1 MLGAKKMTESNKE
14 FTLGEKFAKF
24 AIETNA
30 ENIPES
36 AIARAKS
43 VIFDFIGITLAGY
56 GTQHPLIKSLL
67 NYARVKTAKEEA
79 TILGAGL
86 RTSAE
91 DAAFANS
98 VLSNFLDSSD
108 GHYIGGHINDRVVP
122 VALSVAESVR
132 ASGKDFLTAVVL
144 GYEAYIRMAYVLF
157 QTAEAASTKRSPMFV
172 VLSTLSSVIPA
183 GKLLGLN
190 AEQIAGAMGLAASAQ
205 IVSSQYTISGGNEK
219 DLVCGQESRRA
230 VMATFLAKH
239 GILGSKDIL
248 EGKRAVG
255 KVISDSCNWKEFLED
270 LGTPKGYKIEEGYF
284 KPWPAC
290 KFLHSTIEASMTLV
304 RDEQVKAQDIDEV
317 IIKLNSDSARRSATE
332 FYSHVNAI
340 FSHPYQAV
348 TVLVDGKPD
357 LPIKWPEKLQ
367 DPRITR
373 LLNRTTVQVDKEFEK
388 IYFEKT
394 IEGGTWPAT
403 VGVKLKDGRYLESTV
418 ISPKGDPTVPMS
430 DEDLK
435 VKIAELSQGKLDRS
449 QINRIYKAVQN
460 LDQVEDIGSF
470 VKDLVI

>member
-1 MLGAKKMTESNKE
+1 MAEASKE
-14 FTLGEKFAKF
+14 LSLGEKFAEFVIKTEF
-24 AIETNA
+24 DD
-30 ENIPES
+30 IPKS

-43 VIFDFIGITLAGY
+43 IVFDFAGIALAGY
-56 GTQHPLIKSLL
+56 GTRHPLIESLL
-67 NYARVKTAKEEA
+67 GYTRTKAAKEEA
-79 TILGAGL
+79 TVIGAGV

-91 DAAFANS
+91 DAAFTNS

-108 GHYIGGHINDRVVP
+108 GHYMGGHINDRVVP
-122 VALSVAESVR
+122 VALSVAESVG
-132 ASGKDFLTAVVL
+132 ASGKEFLTAVIL
-144 GYEAYIRMAYVLF
+144 GYEAYIRLAYVLF
-157 QTAEAASTKRSPMFV
+157 RTAEAASTKRSPLFV

-183 GKLLGLN
+183 GKLLGLDT
-190 AEQIAGAMGLAASAQ
+190 EHIAGAMGLAASAQ
-205 IVSSQYTISGGNEK
+205 IVSAQYTISGGNEK

-230 VMATFLAKH
+230 VMAAFLAKH

-255 KVISDSCNWKEFLED
+255 RVISESCNWDEFLD
-270 LGTPKGYKIEEGYF
+270 GLGTPGGYKIEEGYF

-290 KFLHSTIEASMTLV
+290 KFLHSTIEAASNLV
-304 RDEQVKAQDIDEV
+304 HDEQVKAEHIDEV
-317 IIKLNSDSARRSATE
+317 TIKLNSDSARRSAFK

-367 DPRITR
+367 DPRIAK
-373 LLNRTTVQVDKEFEK
+373 LLEKTKVEVDEEFERM
-388 IYFEKT
+388 YTERT
-394 IEGGTWPAT
+394 IEGGTWPST

-435 VKIAELSQGKLDRS
+435 VKIAELSRGVLDRH
-449 QINRIYKAVQN
+449 RIEKIYEAVQDI
-460 LDQVEDIGSF
+460 DQVKDIRSF
-470 VKDLVI
+470 TNDLVLPN

>member
-1 MLGAKKMTESNKE
+1 MTEVSKDLS
-14 FTLGEKFAKF
+14 LGEKFAKF
-24 AIETNA
+24 AIETNI

-43 VIFDFIGITLAGY
+43 VVFDFVGIALAGY
-56 GTQHPLIKSLL
+56 GTQHPLIRSLL
-67 NYARVKTAKEEA
+67 SYARAKTAREEA

-86 RTSAE
+86 KTSAE
-91 DAAFANS
+91 DAAFVNS

-108 GHYIGGHINDRVVP
+108 GHYMGGHINDRVVP
-122 VALSVAESVR
+122 VALSVAESVG
-132 ASGKDFLTAVVL
+132 ASGEDFLTAVVL

-157 QTAEAASTKRSPMFV
+157 QAKQAASTKRSPMFV
-172 VLSTLSSVIPA
+172 VLSTLSGVAPA

-190 AEQIAGAMGLAASAQ
+190 TEQIAGAMGLAASAQ

-230 VMATFLAKH
+230 VMASFLAKH

-255 KVISDSCNWKEFLED
+255 KVISDSCNWNEFLED
-270 LGTPKGYKIEEGYF
+270 LGTSQGFKIEEGYF

-290 KFLHSTIEASMTLV
+290 KFLHSTIEAAMNLV
-304 RDEQVKAQDIDEV
+304 HDEQVKSQDIDEV
-317 IIKLNSDSARRSATE
+317 IIKLNSDSARRSAFK

-348 TVLVDGKPD
+348 TVLADGKPS

-373 LLNRTTVQVDKEFEK
+373 LLERTKVEVDEKFEK
-388 IYFEKT
+388 MFFERT
-394 IEGGTWPAT
+394 IKGGTWPAT

-418 ISPKGDPTVPMS
+418 MSPKGDPTVPMS

-435 VKIAELSQGKLDRS
+435 VKITELSQGVLDS
-449 QINRIYKAVQN
+449 TQIEMIYKGVQN
-460 LDQVEDIGSF
+460 LDQVENIGSF
-470 VKDLVI
+470 IKDLVL

>member
-1 MLGAKKMTESNKE
+1 MTISNNE
-14 FTLGEKFAKF
+14 LTLGEKFAKF
-24 AIETNA
+24 VIETDFD
-30 ENIPES
+30 NIPES
-36 AIARAKS
+36 AVARAKS
-43 VIFDFIGITLAGY
+43 VVFDFAGITLAGY
-56 GTQHPLIKSLL
+56 GTRHPLIKSLL
-67 NYARVKTAKEEA
+67 GYARAKAAKEEA
-79 TILGAGL
+79 TILGAGI

-91 DAAFANS
+91 DAAFSNS

-108 GHYIGGHINDRVVP
+108 GHYMGGHINDRVVP
-122 VALSVAESVR
+122 VALSVAESVG

-144 GYEAYIRMAYVLF
+144 GYEAYIRLAYVLF
-157 QTAEAASTKRSPMFV
+157 RTAEAASTKRSPLFV
-172 VLSTLSSVIPA
+172 VLSTLSGVAPA
-183 GKLLGLN
+183 GKLLGLTT
-190 AEQIAGAMGLAASAQ
+190 EQMAGAMGLAASAQ

-219 DLVCGQESRRA
+219 DFVCGQESRRA

-255 KVISDSCNWKEFLED
+255 RVISESCNWDEFLED
-270 LGTPKGYKIEEGYF
+270 LGTPQGFKIEEGYF

-290 KFLHSTIEASMTLV
+290 KFLHSTIEAAMNLV
-304 RDEQVKAQDIDEV
+304 RDEQVKEQDIDEV
-317 IIKLNSDSARRSATE
+317 IIKLNSDSARRSAFK

-367 DPRITR
+367 NPRITQ
-373 LLNRTTVQVDKEFEK
+373 LLERTKVEVNDEFEK
-388 IYFEKT
+388 MYFKKT

-418 ISPKGDPTVPMS
+418 MSPKGDPTVPMS

-435 VKIAELSQGKLDRS
+435 IKIANLSQGVLDRNL
-449 QINRIYKAVQN
+449 IEMIYKAVQN

-470 VKDLVI
+470 AKDLILRN

>member
-1 MLGAKKMTESNKE
+1 MTKAIKE
-14 FTLGEKFAKF
+14 MTLGEKFAEF
-24 AIETNA
+24 VIETDF
-30 ENIPES
+30 ESIPES
-36 AIARAKS
+36 AISRAKS
-43 VIFDFIGITLAGY
+43 IVFDFAGIALAGY

-67 NYARVKTAKEEA
+67 GYARAKTAKEES
-79 TILGAGL
+79 TILGAGV

-91 DAAFANS
+91 DAAFTNS

-108 GHYIGGHINDRVVP
+108 GHYMGGHINDRVVP
-122 VALSVAESVR
+122 VALSVAESVG

-144 GYEAYIRMAYVLF
+144 GYEAYIRLAYVLF
-157 QTAEAASTKRSPMFV
+157 RTAEAASTKRSPMFV
-172 VLSTLSSVIPA
+172 VLSTLSGVVPA

-190 AEQIAGAMGLAASAQ
+190 TVQMAGAMGLAASAQ

-230 VMATFLAKH
+230 VMSAFLAKH

-248 EGKRAVG
+248 EGERAVG
-255 KVISDSCNWKEFLED
+255 RVISENCNWDEFLEN
-270 LGTPKGYKIEEGYF
+270 LGTPEGFKIEEGYF

-290 KFLHSTIEASMTLV
+290 KFLHSTIEAALNLV
-304 RDEQVKAQDIDEV
+304 WDKKVKAEHIDEV
-317 IIKLNSDSARRSATE
+317 IIKLNSDSARRSALK

-367 DPRITR
+367 DLRIVR
-373 LLNRTTVQVDKEFEK
+373 LLERTKVEVDEEFERMHA
-388 IYFEKT
+388 ERT
-394 IEGGTWPAT
+394 IEGGSWPST

-418 ISPKGDPTVPMS
+418 MSPKGDPTVPMS

-435 VKIAELSQGKLDRS
+435 VKIAELSRGVLDRH
-449 QINRIYKAVQN
+449 RIEKIYEAVQDI
-460 LDQVEDIGSF
+460 DQVKDIRSF
-470 VKDLVI
+470 TNDLVLPN

>member
-1 MLGAKKMTESNKE
+1 MTEASKE
-14 FTLGEKFAKF
+14 LTLGEKFAEF
-24 AIETNA
+24 VLETNY
-30 ENIPES
+30 NHIPKS
-36 AIARAKS
+36 AITRAKS
-43 VIFDFIGITLAGY
+43 VIFDFAGIALAGY
-56 GTQHPLIKSLL
+56 GTRHPLITSVLS
-67 NYARVKTAKEEA
+67 YARSKAAKEEA

-91 DAAFANS
+91 DAAFTNS

-108 GHYIGGHINDRVVP
+108 GHYMGGHINDRVVP
-122 VALSVAESVR
+122 VALSVAESVG
-132 ASGKDFLTAVVL
+132 ASGKDLLTAVVL

-157 QTAEAASTKRSPMFV
+157 RTAEAASTKRSPMFV
-172 VLSTLSSVIPA
+172 VLSTLSGVAPA
-183 GKLLGLN
+183 GKLLKLN
-190 AEQIAGAMGLAASAQ
+190 PEQIAGAMGLAASAQ

-230 VMATFLAKH
+230 VMAAFLAKH

-255 KVISDSCNWKEFLED
+255 KVISESCNWDEFLED
-270 LGTPKGYKIEEGYF
+270 LGTDKGFKIEEGYF

-290 KFLHSTIEASMTLV
+290 KFLHSTIEAALNLV
-304 RDEQVKAQDIDEV
+304 RDEQVKTEHIDEV
-317 IIKLNSDSARRSATE
+317 IIKLNSDSARRSAFK

-348 TVLVDGKPD
+348 TVLVDGTPD

-367 DPRITR
+367 DPRIVK
-373 LLNRTTVQVDKEFEK
+373 LLERTTVEVDEEFERM
-388 IYFEKT
+388 YEERT
-394 IEGGTWPAT
+394 IESGTWPST

-435 VKIAELSQGKLDRS
+435 IKTGELSRGVLDRN
-449 QINRIYKAVQN
+449 QIEKIYEAVQN
-460 LDQVEDIGSF
+460 LDQVKDIGSF
-470 VKDLVI
+470 VKNLVLKDEF

>member
-1 MLGAKKMTESNKE
+1 MTESSKE
-14 FTLGEKFAKF
+14 LTLGEKFAEF
-24 AIETNA
+24 VIETDL

-36 AIARAKS
+36 AVTRAKS
-43 VIFDFIGITLAGY
+43 VVFDFVGIALAGY

-67 NYARVKTAKEEA
+67 SYTLTKAAKEEA
-79 TILGAGL
+79 TILGAGI

-108 GHYIGGHINDRVVP
+108 GHYMGGHINDRVVP
-122 VALSVAESVR
+122 VALSVAESVGV
-132 ASGKDFLTAVVL
+132 SGKEFLTAIIL
-144 GYEAYIRMAYVLF
+144 GYEAYIRLAYILF
-157 QTAEAASTKRSPMFV
+157 RSAEAASTKRSPMFV
-172 VLSTLSSVIPA
+172 VLSTLSGVAPA

-190 AEQIAGAMGLAASAQ
+190 REQIAGAMGLAASAQ

-230 VMATFLAKH
+230 VMAAFLAKH

-255 KVISDSCNWKEFLED
+255 RVISEQCNWDELLED
-270 LGTPKGYKIEEGYF
+270 LGTPKGFKIEEGYF

-290 KFLHSTIEASMTLV
+290 KFLHSTIEAALNLV
-304 RDEQVKAQDIDEV
+304 RDEQVKPEQIDNV
-317 IIKLNSDSARRSATE
+317 VIKLNSDSARRSAFK

-367 DPRITR
+367 DPQIVR
-373 LLNRTTVQVDKEFEK
+373 LLGRTKVEADEEFERM
-388 IYFEKT
+388 YAEKT
-394 IEGGTWPAT
+394 IEGGTWPST

-418 ISPKGDPTVPMS
+418 MSPKGDPTVPMT

-435 VKIAELSQGKLDRS
+435 EKIAELSQGVLDHY
-449 QINRIYKAVQN
+449 RIEKIYEAVQN
-460 LDQVEDIGSF
+460 LDQVKDIRSF
-470 VKDLVI
+470 VKDLVLDS